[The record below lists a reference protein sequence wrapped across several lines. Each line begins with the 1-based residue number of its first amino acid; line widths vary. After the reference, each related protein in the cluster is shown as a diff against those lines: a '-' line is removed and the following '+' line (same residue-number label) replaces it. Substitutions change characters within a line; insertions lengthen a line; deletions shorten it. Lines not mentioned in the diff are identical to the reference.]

1 MNYMNAWKSFFEVEL
16 NFVSNKE
23 KIISGLGGFFSI
35 LALIFIC
42 QKTLADISIPLIVS
56 MGASAVLLFALPS
69 APLAQPWAVIAGHL
83 ISACIGV
90 ACFKYI
96 SSTIFAAASAVGLAI
111 LAMHYLKCIHPPGG
125 STALIAVIGG
135 QEIHRLGFKFVIT
148 PVLVNALVMVL
159 LAILINNLFERRRY
173 PSYFNKTE
181 QKSTPDRPLTHEE
194 VVEAI
199 KSLHSFVD
207 ISEKDLIQ
215 LSEALSQHRKN

>member
-1 MNYMNAWKSFFEVEL
+1 M
-16 NFVSNKE
+16 
-23 KIISGLGGFFSI
+23 
-35 LALIFIC
+35 
-42 QKTLADISIPLIVS
+42 
-56 MGASAVLLFALPS
+56 
-69 APLAQPWAVIAGHL
+69 
-83 ISACIGV
+83 
-90 ACFKYI
+90 
-96 SSTIFAAASAVGLAI
+96 
-111 LAMHYLKCIHPPGG
+111 
-125 STALIAVIGG
+125 IAVIGG

-215 LSEALSQHRKN
+215 LTEALSQHRKN